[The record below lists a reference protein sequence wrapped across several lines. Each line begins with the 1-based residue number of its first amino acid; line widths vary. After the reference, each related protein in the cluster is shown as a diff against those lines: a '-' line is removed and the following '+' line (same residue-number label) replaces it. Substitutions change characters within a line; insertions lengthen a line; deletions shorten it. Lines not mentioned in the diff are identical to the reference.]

1 MRWLPIIRLASSPC
15 SASRRVEVTLSELY
29 RQTVDAF
36 AAAGLDAPQEDARHL
51 VSGVLG
57 LTLTEMVTE
66 GARVIDAIE
75 MQAVAEAVERRKNR
89 EPVYRILGA
98 REFYGLDFLLSP
110 ETLEPRPDTEI
121 LVEQC
126 LPFLKRR
133 IAETGRARFVDLGT
147 GTGAIAIT
155 LLSQCPEA
163 EGVAT
168 DISEGALE
176 TARGNALINGVAD
189 RLALK
194 QGSWFEA
201 IDGRF
206 DMIVS
211 NPPYIVSNEIAAL
224 QPEVRDFDPLAALD
238 GGESGLD
245 AYRAIA
251 AGAGDHLTEGGIVA
265 LEIGAEQKTAV
276 TRVFVEAG
284 FKLSVAAKDLGG
296 NDRALIFIR
305 VE

>member
-1 MRWLPIIRLASSPC
+1 M
-15 SASRRVEVTLSELY
+15 EVTLSELY

-66 GARVIDAIE
+66 GARVIDAFE
-75 MQAVAEAVERRKNR
+75 MQAVAEAVERRKNL

-155 LLSQCPEA
+155 LLSQCREA

-176 TARGNALINGVAD
+176 TARGNALLNGVAD

-224 QPEVRDFDPLAALD
+224 QPEVRDFDPPTALD

-251 AGAGDHLTEGGIVA
+251 AGAGDHLAEGGIVA

-276 TRVFVEAG
+276 TAVFTEAG
-284 FKLSVAAKDLGG
+284 FKLSVAVKDLGG

-305 VE
+305 AE